1 MISLKNTTLNSIIWT
16 LIDVLFLKGLFFLT
30 GIFLARI
37 LGPEEFGLIGMVA
50 VFITVGKS
58 LVDSG
63 MSSSL
68 IRSDTIDN
76 EDLSTVFLMN
86 LGVSILLYVI
96 IYFSAPYVSIFF
108 NQYILTEILR
118 VYCLTFI
125 ISAISAVQL
134 AILSREMNF
143 KKLTILNCPG
153 TILAI
158 ITGVLLAYNG
168 FGVWSIVW
176 MYIIMHGILSILLW
190 ISSNWKPSFQ
200 FSIKKMKIHFGFG
213 YKLTVSAL
221 LNNIFKN
228 VYNIVIGKYF
238 PVHILGFYERAHS
251 FNQYPASI
259 LTGIISKVSFPLLS
273 KIKSD
278 QNRVARIY
286 KQILQFTF
294 FISAPLFLFAAVLA
308 QPLFDLILGEEWA
321 MSATFFQIFC
331 FSFMLYPVQAFNINV
346 LMVYGRSDLF
356 LRLEIIKKSIIL
368 ISIIIALPFGIY
380 VLVWSSLVVALLAL
394 IINTYYSAKMI
405 NYNLTSQLRDLFPFL
420 IFAALSAFIMYLST
434 LLMDFNSLF
443 LQIFSVGLIGVI
455 CYLILNSIFK
465 TSPMQLVIKTI
476 KDKIL

>member
-1 MISLKNTTLNSIIWT
+1 
-16 LIDVLFLKGLFFLT
+16 
-30 GIFLARI
+30 
-37 LGPEEFGLIGMVA
+37 
-50 VFITVGKS
+50 
-58 LVDSG
+58 
-63 MSSSL
+63 
-68 IRSDTIDN
+68 
-76 EDLSTVFLMN
+76 
-86 LGVSILLYVI
+86 
-96 IYFSAPYVSIFF
+96 
-108 NQYILTEILR
+108 
-118 VYCLTFI
+118 
-125 ISAISAVQL
+125 
-134 AILSREMNF
+134 
-143 KKLTILNCPG
+143 
-153 TILAI
+153 
-158 ITGVLLAYNG
+158 
-168 FGVWSIVW
+168 
-176 MYIIMHGILSILLW
+176 
-190 ISSNWKPSFQ
+190 
-200 FSIKKMKIHFGFG
+200 
-213 YKLTVSAL
+213 
-221 LNNIFKN
+221 
-228 VYNIVIGKYF
+228 
-238 PVHILGFYERAHS
+238 LGFYERAHS

-368 ISIIIALPFGIY
+368 ISIIISLPFGIY